1 MDVLTIITAR
11 GGSKRIPNKNI
22 LPLGGKPLLAWT
34 IQSALDA
41 RISQRI
47 IVSTDSEE
55 ISAIARKWGA
65 EVPFIRSGEL
75 SNDSASSED
84 VVLNVLDWLREKN
97 ENIPGCFLLLQ
108 PTSPFRTSRDIE
120 AAVSLFQEKKA
131 EAVISV
137 CEDPFPMTW
146 LVQVEPDG
154 LITPTAGG
162 DKSRQTYRKNGA
174 IYVVSTAHFINERSF
189 APRKSFAYVMPSDRS
204 LDIDTKWDF
213 HLAELIVEDL
223 YANARH

>member
-1 MDVLTIITAR
+1 MDILTVITAR

-75 SNDSASSED
+75 SSDTASSED

-97 ENIPGCFLLLQ
+97 ENIPECFLLLQ
-108 PTSPFRTSRDIE
+108 PTSPFRTPRDIE
-120 AAVSLFQEKKA
+120 AAVSLFQEKNA

-154 LITPTAGG
+154 SIIPTAGG
-162 DKSRQTYRKNGA
+162 YKSRRTYRKNGA
-174 IYVVSTAHFINERSF
+174 IYVVSTIHFINEMSF

-223 YANARH
+223 YSNARH

>member
-1 MDVLTIITAR
+1 MDILTVITAR

-75 SNDSASSED
+75 SGDTASSED

-97 ENIPGCFLLLQ
+97 ENIPEC
-108 PTSPFRTSRDIE
+108 
-120 AAVSLFQEKKA
+120 
-131 EAVISV
+131 
-137 CEDPFPMTW
+137 
-146 LVQVEPDG
+146 
-154 LITPTAGG
+154 
-162 DKSRQTYRKNGA
+162 
-174 IYVVSTAHFINERSF
+174 
-189 APRKSFAYVMPSDRS
+189 
-204 LDIDTKWDF
+204 
-213 HLAELIVEDL
+213 
-223 YANARH
+223 